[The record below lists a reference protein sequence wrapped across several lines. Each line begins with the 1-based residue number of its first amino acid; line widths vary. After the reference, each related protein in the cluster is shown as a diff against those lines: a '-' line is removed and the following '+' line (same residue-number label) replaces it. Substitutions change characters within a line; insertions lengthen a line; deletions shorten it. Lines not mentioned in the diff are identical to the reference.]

1 MRRSR
6 RNCSGKIRGRKKIFR
21 SLKEKTVQMKTPRRR
36 MESCRTVNILENVIL
51 FSDSKLS
58 AGFEE
63 AGGFKIRRT
72 GE

>member
-1 MRRSR
+1 
-6 RNCSGKIRGRKKIFR
+6 
-21 SLKEKTVQMKTPRRR
+21 MKTPRRR
-36 MESCRTVNILENVIL
+36 MEICRTANILENVIL